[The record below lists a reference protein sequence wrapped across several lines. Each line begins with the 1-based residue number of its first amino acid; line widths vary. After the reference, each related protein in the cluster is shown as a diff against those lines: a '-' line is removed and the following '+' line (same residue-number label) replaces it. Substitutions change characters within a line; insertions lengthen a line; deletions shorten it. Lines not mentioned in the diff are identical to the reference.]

1 MEQILDEDSM
11 NGQELSEFVRQ
22 NRIQYKNQ
30 QFKKKGVFIK
40 TKEEKARLNQRLDN
54 TLSEKSKFHGGN
66 LMWEDANEAHRRNE
80 GLTKQSSNMKLF
92 VNMIHERLFEEQPRA
107 TVNTMNT
114 ANASKMSHTHNIFG
128 AHSHGIDQHGM
139 DQVDSLYNS
148 FEVTENNL

>member
-30 QFKKKGVFIK
+30 QFKKKGIFIK
-40 TKEEKARLNQRLDN
+40 TKEEKARLNPRLDN
-54 TLSEKSKFHGGN
+54 SLSERSKLHGGN

-92 VNMIHERLFEEQPRA
+92 VNMIHERLFQEQPRA
-107 TVNTMNT
+107 TVNTVNT
-114 ANASKMSHTHNIFG
+114 SMA
-128 AHSHGIDQHGM
+128 Q
-139 DQVDSLYNS
+139 QLR
-148 FEVTENNL
+148 